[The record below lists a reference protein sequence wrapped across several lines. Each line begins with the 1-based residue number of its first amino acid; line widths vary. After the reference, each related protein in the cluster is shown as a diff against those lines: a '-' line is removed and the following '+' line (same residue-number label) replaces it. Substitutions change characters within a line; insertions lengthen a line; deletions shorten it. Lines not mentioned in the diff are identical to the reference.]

1 MAGWYNKVS
10 KDLSTLPDCIE
21 YFEDELDH
29 ARATDLNLKG
39 KPIERLSAEMPGV
52 VEQRYNQLQEI
63 EAILEYMNAELR
75 RLRSGVFRKY
85 LEHYNRALTSRD
97 AEKYVDGDSEV
108 TDMAMLVNEFA
119 LLRNKWIGLHKAL
132 ETKNFQINNIVKL
145 RTAGLDDATV
155 M

>member
-1 MAGWYNKVS
+1 MASWYNKVT
-10 KDLSTLPDCIE
+10 KDLAALPDCIE
-21 YFEDELDH
+21 HFEDELDH
-29 ARATDLNLKG
+29 AKSTDLQLKG
-39 KPIERLSAEMPGV
+39 KPIERLSAEMPGI

-75 RLRSGVFRKY
+75 RIRSGVFRKY

-97 AEKYVDGDSEV
+97 AEKYVDGDSDV

-145 RTAGLDDATV
+145 RTAGLDDATI